1 MVQILIFRQL
11 PTTQILTTTTNN
23 KVVTCDNSNLIA
35 WGTLLFTALGCS
47 LVAYKSKK
55 EEKKSTMVMIDYQLY

>member
-11 PTTQILTTTTNN
+11 SHQIQIILLQRQNN
-23 KVVTCDNSNLIA
+23 KVVTGDNSNLIA

-55 EEKKSTMVMIDYQLY
+55 RRKVKRITSGNH